1 MNRGR
6 MTSRVRIQFVA
17 LVMLVGMGAL
27 GLRLWWIQVAHGA
40 EWTSQLR
47 GSSQAT
53 VRIPSVRG
61 EIKDRNGVTLVQNRA
76 SYEVD
81 FYLPEMVK
89 GYRERFGSPPL
100 SEYRAIINGM
110 PKDQKEPDIIK
121 IVNDG
126 IVPRLNDLDLA
137 RDYNAAKLQR
147 HYRNDTEVPFSYI
160 KDIDFPTMAKF
171 SEHDVGLPGVDI
183 AIKPVRSYVYGA
195 LAAHILGYVGM
206 PDDINKEEASKFTFY
221 QQDVE
226 GKSNIEKTMDE
237 YLRGKPGVR
246 YLRKNAKGT
255 IEGVLRE
262 DPPQQGANVFL
273 TIDTRIQAIAEEA
286 LRAVGRAGAVVV
298 DPNNGNVLAMA
309 TVPSFDPN
317 TFIPSIKAKDWK
329 ALQKDEGDPLVN
341 RAISALPP
349 GSTFKLITALSG
361 LRGTK
366 NLAGAK
372 YSCGGG
378 VSYGDH
384 FFQCWV
390 AEKHYTHGTL
400 GLPDAI
406 KVSCDSFFYQ
416 YGNAASIQSIDQ
428 IGKMLGIGEESGLQ
442 LTGEQTGNMPGPE
455 WMQIHHPQ
463 ERWSQAQTANVSIGQ
478 GYTLVSPLQLAM
490 AYATIANGGV
500 CYYPRLVDK
509 ILKQDGSPVLDERG
523 NPAAAPPRVRS
534 DLRQEISP
542 DKIELVR
549 KGLWKVVNEDGG
561 TGGRA
566 RLKDW
571 MVAGKTGTAQATD
584 RGHKDTVA
592 WFACFAPF
600 DHPKYVVAV
609 MVQGGEHGGSVAGP
623 IATRIIERTLAL
635 DEGKFNM
642 QVAWLAPAHKA
653 NPFQMIK
660 DVNYAGGNV
669 PSGDEENADE
679 SQNATAEMASSDASP
694 DVEPEADTQGKVR
707 RRASAPV
714 ARALPAAPA
723 APRNFFQRLFGV
735 HSPPQLFSTALW
747 STPATGTCAGAP
759 AAQPPA
765 RTHTMNPR
773 LEKLRQDSAA
783 WLMTGQPLHFY
794 DRQSKKD
801 FGAFLSKDRQQAHTQ
816 RGKTRIPRGLA
827 RERPAGGI

>member
-1 MNRGR
+1 MNRR
-6 MTSRVRIQFVA
+6 RINSRLRIQF
-17 LVMLVGMGAL
+17 LSPLMLMGMGTL

-40 EWTSQLR
+40 EWTAQLR

-53 VRIPSVRG
+53 IRIPSVRG
-61 EIKDRNGVTLVQNRA
+61 EIKDRNGLTLVQNRS

-100 SEYRAIINGM
+100 TEYRATINGM

-121 IVNDG
+121 IVNGG
-126 IVPRLNDLDLA
+126 IIPRLNDLDLA
-137 RDYNAAKLQR
+137 RDYNAGKLHK

-206 PDDINKEEASKFTFY
+206 PDDIDKEEARKFIFY
-221 QQDVE
+221 QQDME

-262 DPPQQGANVFL
+262 DPPEQGANVLL
-273 TIDTRIQAIAEEA
+273 TIDARIQAITEEA
-286 LRAVGRAGAVVV
+286 LRAVNRAGAVVV

-349 GSTFKLITALSG
+349 GSTFKLITSLAG

-366 NLAGAK
+366 KLANAR

-390 AEKHYTHGTL
+390 AEKHYTHGTI
-400 GLPDAI
+400 GLADAI

-416 YGNAASIQSIDQ
+416 YGNAASIQSLDH
-428 IGKMLGIGEESGLQ
+428 IGKMLGIGEDSGLQ

-490 AYATIANGGV
+490 SYAAIANGGV

-509 ILKQDGSPVLDERG
+509 VLKQDGSPLLDEQG
-523 NPAAAPPRVRS
+523 NPAAPPPRVRS
-534 DLRQEISP
+534 DLRQEIPP
-542 DKIELVR
+542 DRIELVR
-549 KGLWKVVNEDGG
+549 KGLWKVVNEGGG

-566 RLKDW
+566 HLQDW
-571 MVAGKTGTAQATD
+571 VVAGKTGTAQATE
-584 RGHKDTVA
+584 RGHEENVA

-600 DHPKYVVAV
+600 DPPKYVVVV
-609 MVQGGEHGGSVAGP
+609 MVQGASGHGGEVAGP
-623 IATRIIERTLAL
+623 IATRILERSLAQ
-635 DEGKFNM
+635 DEGKFDM
-642 QVAWLAPAHKA
+642 QVAWSAPAHHA
-653 NPFQMIK
+653 NPLQLIK
-660 DVNYAGGNV
+660 SVAYHGAGGNLGSV
-669 PSGDEENADE
+669 DEEDANQ
-679 SQNATAEMASSDASP
+679 SQSGTAQMASSDASP
-694 DVEPEADTQGKVR
+694 DVEPEADAQGKVQR
-707 RRASAPV
+707 RGNA
-714 ARALPAAPA
+714 
-723 APRNFFQRLFGV
+723 
-735 HSPPQLFSTALW
+735 
-747 STPATGTCAGAP
+747 
-759 AAQPPA
+759 
-765 RTHTMNPR
+765 
-773 LEKLRQDSAA
+773 
-783 WLMTGQPLHFY
+783 
-794 DRQSKKD
+794 
-801 FGAFLSKDRQQAHTQ
+801 
-816 RGKTRIPRGLA
+816 
-827 RERPAGGI
+827 

>member
-1 MNRGR
+1 MNRR
-6 MTSRVRIQFVA
+6 RSNLRLRIHFLA
-17 LVMLVGMGAL
+17 LLMLLGMGAL

-61 EIKDRNGVTLVQNRA
+61 EIKDRNGITLVQNRA

-100 SEYRAIINGM
+100 TEYRAVINGM

-121 IVNDG
+121 IVNGG

-195 LAAHILGYVGM
+195 RAAHILGYVGA
-206 PDDINKEEASKFTFY
+206 PDDTNKEEARKYTFY
-221 QQDVE
+221 QGDVD
-226 GKSNIEKTMDE
+226 GKSNIEKSMDE

-246 YLRKNAKGT
+246 YLRRNAKGT
-255 IEGVLRE
+255 IDGVLRE
-262 DPPQQGANVFL
+262 DLPKQGANVFL
-273 TIDTRIQAIAEEA
+273 TLDTRIQAIAEEA
-286 LRAVGRAGAVVV
+286 LRAVARAGAVVV
-298 DPNNGNVLAMA
+298 DPNNGNILAMA
-309 TVPSFDPN
+309 SVPSFDPN

-341 RAISALPP
+341 RAISCLPP
-349 GSTFKLITALSG
+349 GSTFKLITSLAG

-372 YSCGGG
+372 FSCGGG

-390 AEKHYTHGTL
+390 AEKHYTHGTI
-400 GLPDAI
+400 GLADAI

-416 YGNAASIQSIDQ
+416 YGNAASIQSIDHV
-428 IGKMLGIGEESGLQ
+428 GKMLGIGEESGLQ

-490 AYATIANGGV
+490 AYVAIANGGV

-509 ILKQDGSPVLDERG
+509 VLKQDGSPVLDAQG
-523 NPAAAPPRVRS
+523 NPAAPPPRVRS

-542 DKIELVR
+542 DQIELVR

-561 TGGRA
+561 TGGRE

-571 MVAGKTGTAQATD
+571 VVAGKTGTAQATV
-584 RGHKDTVA
+584 RGHKDTTA

-600 DHPKYVVAV
+600 ENPKYVVAV

-623 IATRIIERTLAL
+623 IADRILERSLAL
-635 DEGKFNM
+635 DEGKFDM
-642 QVAWLAPAHKA
+642 KVAWLAPAHKA

-660 DVNYAGGNV
+660 DVTYHDKGGNL
-669 PSGDEENADE
+669 GAEDEENADA
-679 SQNATAEMASSDASP
+679 SQAATVQMASSDAAP
-694 DVEPEADTQGKVR
+694 DVEPEADTQGQVR
-707 RRASAPV
+707 RRGTAPV
-714 ARALPAAPA
+714 ARAGPVAAPQS
-723 APRNFFQRLFGV
+723 RNFFERLFGIRRQ
-735 HSPPQLFSTALW
+735 PAP
-747 STPATGTCAGAP
+747 TPA
-759 AAQPPA
+759 PA
-765 RTHTMNPR
+765 RR
-773 LEKLRQDSAA
+773 
-783 WLMTGQPLHFY
+783 
-794 DRQSKKD
+794 
-801 FGAFLSKDRQQAHTQ
+801 
-816 RGKTRIPRGLA
+816 RGVR
-827 RERPAGGI
+827 